1 MNQGKTKQRIDL
13 LINKIISRKL
23 FVFLIFTLAFFLER
37 LSEESW
43 IIIASVY
50 IGGESV
56 IDMVDRYSKKNNN
69 NE

>member
-1 MNQGKTKQRIDL
+1 
-13 LINKIISRKL
+13 
-23 FVFLIFTLAFFLER
+23 VFLIFTLAFFLER